1 MSTAHPRHM
10 FVRTE
15 DIVNGNLRRLFPVI
29 NVDKVADIPND
40 YPGAM
45 GVPITYMDKHNPN
58 QFKMLGIRGHLHME
72 NGRKPYQRIIIRNLK
87 PQMPEVVDLV
97 ELFGAMGIAVIAE
110 PASKMNGDKNAIP
123 CYRAKR

>member
-1 MSTAHPRHM
+1 M

-15 DIVNGNLRRLFPVI
+15 DIVNGNLWQLFPAI

-45 GVPITYMDKHNPN
+45 GVPITYMSWHNPDR
-58 QFKMLGIRGHLHME
+58 FEILGIRGHLRME
-72 NGRKPYQRIIIRNLK
+72 NGRNPYQRIIIRNLK

-123 CYRAKR
+123 CYRARK